1 MKNTMKRAI
10 VLVLVLCMATALC
23 VTLAAC
29 NKRDSN
35 KLYVGLECAY
45 SPFNY
50 TQSDSSNGAVQI
62 YNTNYKPMSGR
73 YANGYD
79 VMVAKRI
86 AEALG
91 KELVIV
97 KSDWD
102 GLIPAVNAGTIDMVI
117 AGMSPTSE
125 RLEKIDFSDPYYQ
138 SNLVVVVRKDSAYA
152 NAEKLADLSGAK
164 IAAQQGPFHNSALV
178 AQGPANGIVV
188 QKPLAD
194 FPALI
199 NALNTK
205 AIDGYIAEEPG
216 AIENCASNSDFTY
229 VRLTNNTTGFN
240 ATDAD
245 TAIAVGIKKGSAL
258 TEQINAALAKITLE
272 ERQAMMNQAILLS
285 SGENITE

>member
-97 KSDWD
+97 KSD
-102 GLIPAVNAGTIDMVI
+102 
-117 AGMSPTSE
+117 TSE
-125 RLEKIDFSDPYYQ
+125 SLQKIDFSDPYYQ

-164 IAAQQGPFHNSALV
+164 IAAQQGTFHNSALV

-205 AIDGYIAEEPG
+205 AIDGYVAEEPG